1 MCDVP
6 QLGALKKGTNE
17 YIYPAAATKMD
28 KYVCPDCRKDLIL
41 RRGQIR
47 IHHFAHARDD
57 NPCTYYN
64 KPSESQIHKDAKMLM
79 KSLLDKKKQIT
90 VIRECKGTCGNKPDE
105 YEIPEISDTS
115 KIIVEHRFKYN
126 GLKIADV
133 AYIDNK
139 EIVCIFEIYNK
150 HATEETNR
158 PEPWFEI
165 DAYEL
170 IGKANLNDSH
180 IKINCIRKKC
190 ELCELVPCHRC
201 KELCPKH
208 IMYTNTNS
216 KWCKLCDVDCWNK
229 IFLEVSYSDKEK
241 IKSHGGMFDPN
252 YKKWHIN
259 YNNRN
264 LKYILSK
271 WKRWDPI
278 KQTLLDNQLPPFR
291 TMGRTATSTELLPLK
306 TRLPTTAPS
315 IMLVLGPSQLSP

>member
-17 YIYPAAATKMD
+17 YIYPAAASKMD
-28 KYVCPDCRKDLIL
+28 KYVCPDCGKDLIL

-47 IHHFAHARDD
+47 IHHFAHLRDD

-90 VIRECKGTCGNKPDE
+90 IIRKCPGVCGNRPEE

-115 KIIVEHRFKYN
+115 NIIVEHRFKYN

-150 HATEETNR
+150 HATEEINR

-170 IGKANLNDSH
+170 INSVNSISDKIS
-180 IKINCIRKKC
+180 INCIRRGVCKD
-190 ELCELVPCHRC
+190 CELVPCHRC
-201 KELCPKH
+201 KKLSPRC
-208 IMYTNTNS
+208 IMNTNINS
-216 KWCKLCDVDCWNK
+216 IWCKLCDMDFYKMIHLDVG
-229 IFLEVSYSDKEK
+229 YSDKDK
-241 IKSHGGMFDPN
+241 IKSYGAKFDPL
-252 YKKWHIN
+252 YKKWYIDSD
-259 YNNRN
+259 NRN
-264 LKYILSK
+264 LPYILSK
-271 WKRWDPI
+271 WRKW
-278 KQTLLDNQLPPFR
+278 
-291 TMGRTATSTELLPLK
+291 GH
-306 TRLPTTAPS
+306 TTH
-315 IMLVLGPSQLSP
+315 IMR